1 MSLGKVCV
9 SGSTYR
15 EFVRTELTEAGCDLV
30 LGKSDEDF
38 PQHRY
43 TDAAMVELI
52 GDADILLVPTRDRVS
67 RAVLAACP
75 RLRAVV
81 KGSIGVDKVDIDAAS
96 ELGILVCNSPAPENF
111 IGLAEATVGLIV
123 DLFKRL
129 KFNEE
134 AIRTGGWKKDKNV
147 GELMLGRT
155 VGFIGMGRVGRN
167 VAQRF
172 QGWGL
177 RLIAH
182 DPYIK
187 ASEVAGLGVELTD
200 LQYLLQE
207 ADVVTVHVVMTPETH
222 RMLGYEE
229 FRMMKRTAY
238 VVNTARGTAL
248 HQFEL
253 AKALEEG
260 LIAGAALDVFEDEPL
275 PADDPLRSI
284 DPTRLI
290 LTPHIVGNNYESRE
304 TGNRMAVK
312 SVIALMHGRV
322 PEDVLNPEAIPLWQE
337 RLLRLKR
344 LIP

>member
-9 SGSTYR
+9 SGSIYR
-15 EFVRTELTEAGCDLV
+15 EFVRTELMAAGCGLV
-30 LGKSDEDF
+30 LGKSDEEF
-38 PQHRY
+38 PRHRY
-43 TDAAMVELI
+43 TDAALTELI
-52 GDADILLVPTRDRVS
+52 ADSDILLVPTRDRVS
-67 RAVLAACP
+67 RAVMAACP
-75 RLRAVV
+75 RLRGVV
-81 KGSIGVDKVDIDAAS
+81 KGSIGVEKVDIDAAS

-134 AIRTGGWKKDKNV
+134 AIRSGGWKKDKNV

-155 VGFIGMGRVGRN
+155 VGFVGMGRVGRH

-177 RLIAH
+177 RLIAY

-187 ASEVAGLGVELTD
+187 PAEVAGLGVELTD
-200 LQYLLQE
+200 LGFLLRE
-207 ADVVTVHVVMTPETH
+207 SDVITVHVVLTPETYQ
-222 RMLGYEE
+222 MLGYNE

-238 VVNTARGTAL
+238 LVNTARGGAIHQSELATAL
-248 HQFEL
+248 Q
-253 AKALEEG
+253 EE

-275 PADDPLRSI
+275 PRDDPLRSV

-312 SVIALMHGRV
+312 SVISLMHGRV
-322 PEDVLNPEAIPLWQE
+322 PENVLNPGTIPLWHE
-337 RLLRLKR
+337 RLSRLSS
-344 LIP
+344 